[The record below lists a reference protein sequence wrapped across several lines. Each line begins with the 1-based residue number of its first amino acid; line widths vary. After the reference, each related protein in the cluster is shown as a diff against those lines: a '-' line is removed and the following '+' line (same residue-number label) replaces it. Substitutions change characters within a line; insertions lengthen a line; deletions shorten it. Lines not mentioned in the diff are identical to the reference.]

1 MIHKL
6 KIFNRIFYSA
16 LTLAIVVTTGSLG
29 FMLIEGYT
37 FVESLYMTV
46 ITVSTVGFGE
56 VRPLSPSGMLF
67 TSMLIITSIG
77 TFAYTISVMTTY
89 FVAGEYKNLFKST
102 LVEKRLEKLSGHVI
116 VCGYGR
122 VGEMACSELVDHH
135 QEILVLETAID
146 KINGF
151 PEDKRIV
158 IVEGDAT
165 KDENLIRAGIHRA
178 KAIITTLPHDADNL
192 YVVLTA
198 RELNKN
204 LVIISRAS
212 QTESCHKLRIAGATN
227 VIMPDKVGG
236 AQMASLVVNPDVI
249 EFLDH
254 IRIQGGSGI
263 NLEEIQFDDL
273 PDNFRYKT
281 LGEIQQH
288 NRFGINIIG
297 YKAEGDYVINPGPET
312 RILPKCKLFV
322 LGNPDQIRLLNRILG
337 IQTSI

>member
-1 MIHKL
+1 MVL
-6 KIFNRIFYSA
+6 
-16 LTLAIVVTTGSLG
+16 IVITIGSLG
-29 FMLIEGYT
+29 YMFIEGYT

-56 VRPLSPSGMLF
+56 VRPLSPLGMIF
-67 TSMLIITSIG
+67 TSFLIVSSIG
-77 TFAYTISVMTTY
+77 TFAYTISAITTY
-89 FVAGEYKNLFKST
+89 FVAGEYKNLFKT
-102 LVEKRLEKLSGHVI
+102 RQLEKRLEKLSGHVI

-122 VGEMACSELVDHH
+122 VGEMACSELVDHN
-135 QEILVLETAID
+135 QEIIILETALD
-146 KINGF
+146 KITSS

-158 IVEGDAT
+158 VLEGDAT

-198 RELNKN
+198 RELNKD

-236 AQMASLVVNPDVI
+236 AHMASLVVNPDVI

-254 IRIQGGSGI
+254 IKIQGGSGI
-263 NLEEIQFDDL
+263 NLEEIQFEDL

-281 LGEIQQH
+281 LGELQQH

-312 RILPKCKLFV
+312 QILPNCKLFV

-337 IQTSI
+337 IQTTV